1 MVLYSIIE
9 GGNMNANTRATIS
22 PEEKTKSENFV
33 SLINGVMEIVDSVA
47 DKIDDGNYLE
57 LCNKLRDLY
66 KLKPDDSVARYL
78 IAQLAEDDVVRD
90 NMRRSRMAV
99 RRTKETE
106 LMSDYDK
113 LKSGGYKRCEDCSR
127 VVSIGYFGRHK
138 KNGVCIKTTSS
149 KKISA
154 DTGKANTSKQED
166 LICKITSIKSKR
178 NIRNNAG
185 TSEAGSST
193 D

>member
-1 MVLYSIIE
+1 
-9 GGNMNANTRATIS
+9 MNNRATIS
-22 PEEKTKSENFV
+22 AEEKSKSEKFIV
-33 SLINGVMEIVDSVA
+33 LISGVMEIVDSVA

-66 KLKPDDSVARYL
+66 KLKPEDNVAKYL
-78 IAQLAEDDVVRD
+78 VSQLGADEVVMD
-90 NMRRSRMAV
+90 NVRRSRMAV

-106 LMSDYDK
+106 LMSDYEK

-154 DTGKANTSKQED
+154 DTGKANTSNQED
-166 LICKITSIKSKR
+166 LICKITSIKSKKITSITSNR
-178 NIRNNAG
+178 NTG